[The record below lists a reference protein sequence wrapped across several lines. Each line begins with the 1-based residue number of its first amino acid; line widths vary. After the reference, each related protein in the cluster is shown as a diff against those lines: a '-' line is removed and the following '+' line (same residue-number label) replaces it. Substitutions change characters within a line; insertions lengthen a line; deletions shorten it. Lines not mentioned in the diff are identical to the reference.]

1 MKAATALND
10 TLFVLFGSGGDL
22 SWRLVVPA
30 LFNLFLDGHLP
41 KRFKMLAVDRSDTD
55 SAALAG
61 HYLAGITAHSRRGAP
76 PADAWQAFSGMLHP
90 IRLDA
95 TDPEG
100 FKQLAAALDAHE
112 AEWGSKAEHV
122 FYLAT
127 PPSLFEPIALGLGA
141 AGLAQDR
148 EHVRLVVEKPL
159 GHNLESF
166 HQINDALCR
175 VFEERQLFRID
186 HFLGKET
193 VQNILAMRFA
203 NPIFEPIWNR
213 RYVDHIVITVAETL
227 GVEKRGGFYE
237 HAGALRDMV
246 QNHLMQ
252 LLCLVAMEPPVA
264 YDADDIRGKKVDVL
278 HALRPIPHESVEAF
292 AARGQYAEG
301 WIQGEK
307 MPAYRDEPDVDPCSG
322 TETFAALKLFVDNWR
337 WQDVPFYL
345 RTGKRMTA
353 DVSEI
358 SIRFRDVPHR
368 AFPASA
374 GLNAQPTRLVIQLN
388 PEQGIV
394 LKFMAKEPGSA
405 LRLRPVDMRFSYKE
419 AFQVE
424 TPAAYETLL
433 WDVMVGDAT
442 LFMRADQV
450 EAAWK
455 LVMPI
460 LDVWAENPAVDF
472 PNYPAGTWGPES
484 ADLLV
489 AGDGHSWLTPTLPH
503 ARAPEL

>member
-1 MKAATALND
+1 MKATTDLND
-10 TLFVLFGSGGDL
+10 TLFVLFGASGDL
-22 SWRLVVPA
+22 SWRMVVPA

-41 KRFKMLAVDRSDTD
+41 ERFQLVALDRSDAGD
-55 SAALAG
+55 AALAE
-61 HYLAGITAHSRRGAP
+61 HYLKGIIENSRRGAP
-76 PADAWQAFSGMLHP
+76 PPEAWQSFSRMIHH
-90 IRLDA
+90 IRIDVSA
-95 TDPEG
+95 PEDFNKLG
-100 FKQLAAALDAHE
+100 KALETYDT
-112 AEWGSKAEHV
+112 EWGGKAERV

-127 PPSLFEPIALGLGA
+127 PPSLFERIALGLGA
-141 AGLAQDR
+141 AGLSQDR

-159 GHNLESF
+159 GSDLDSF
-166 HQINDALCR
+166 RRINDALCR

-186 HFLGKET
+186 HYLGKET

-213 RYVDHIVITVAETL
+213 RYVDHVTITVAETL
-227 GVEKRGGFYE
+227 GVEKRGGYYE

-246 QNHLMQ
+246 QNHLLQ

-264 YDADDIRGKKVDVL
+264 YDADDIRDKKVDVL
-278 HALRPIPHESVEAF
+278 HAVRPIPREAVDSF

-301 WIQGEK
+301 WIQGAK
-307 MPAYRDEPDVDPCSG
+307 LVPYRDEPDVDPHSN
-322 TETFAALKLFVDNWR
+322 TETYAALKLYVDNWR

-345 RTGKRMTA
+345 RTGKCLA
-353 DVSEI
+353 ASVSEI

-374 GLNAQPTRLVIQLN
+374 GLNAQPTRLIIQMS

-394 LKFMAKEPGSA
+394 LKFMAKEPGSQ
-405 LRLRPVDMRFSYKE
+405 LRLRLVDMRFCYKD
-419 AFQVE
+419 AFQTD

-433 WDVMVGDAT
+433 RDVMVGDAT

-455 LVMPI
+455 LLMPI
-460 LDVWAENPAVDF
+460 IDVWGETPAADF
-472 PNYPAGTWGPES
+472 PNYAAGTWGPES
-484 ADLLV
+484 SDLLV
-489 AGDGHSWLTPTLPH
+489 ARDGNSWLTPTIT
-503 ARAPEL
+503 RIC